1 MKTMKRALALV
12 LALSMV
18 LALGLTTVLAA
29 GETAGVNNDS
39 GKITI
44 DNAVVGQTYTIYQ
57 ILKLESYDEEA
68 KAYSYKATTAW
79 ESFINGTGIKDTY
92 VTVDSQG
99 YVTWI
104 DGADVA
110 TFANLAQAHAKT
122 NNISNQGSM
131 VAAAAGD
138 EKATTVTFDNLNLGY
153 YLVYSDLG
161 ALCSL
166 DTTTPNVTIQEKN
179 SKPTAGKEVQEN
191 STNNWGATNDAG
203 IGDTVKFRTTI
214 KVVDGNPKDYVLHD
228 KMSAGLT
235 FSEEDARNLTVAI
248 GNRTLVAG
256 TDYTLVTT
264 GLDGDCTFEVR
275 FAENILKPNDVVTVS
290 YSATVNSNAV
300 IASTGNPNEIKLS
313 YKNTDK
319 TTGETTPSKT
329 YTYVWKI
336 DVLKYTMRD
345 RTETALKDAEFV
357 LYRKDGDRTYYAK
370 VDAENKIT
378 GWTENQSEASK
389 FTTPDNGKFTIT
401 GLDSG
406 TYYLEETKAPAGYNI
421 LKDPIEIQI
430 QGTVNSSTNVGT
442 ATVRYGDNL
451 ENTAN
456 PDIKILNNTGAELP
470 STGGIGTTV
479 FYVLGGLLVVC
490 AGVLL
495 ITKRRMNKNA

>member
-1 MKTMKRALALV
+1 MKTVKRALALV
-12 LALSMV
+12 LALTML
-18 LALGLTTVLAA
+18 LAMSATVFAA
-29 GETAGVNNDS
+29 DDTGS
-39 GKITI
+39 ITI
-44 DNAVVGQTYTIYQ
+44 NNAVVGQPYTIYE
-57 ILKLESYDEEA
+57 ILYLESYNATEGQE
-68 KAYSYKATTAW
+68 AYSYKATDAW
-79 ESFINGTGIKDTY
+79 KNFINSDDIKGTY

-99 YVTWI
+99 YVTWK

-110 TFANLAQAHAKT
+110 KFAELAKEYAT
-122 NNISNQGSM
+122 NNSIQNQGLS
-131 VAAAAGD
+131 
-138 EKATTVTFDNLNLGY
+138 KATSAEVKFENLNLGY

-166 DTTTPNVTIQEKN
+166 DTTNPNVTIQEKN
-179 SKPTAGKEVQEN
+179 SKPTAEKEVQEN

-203 IGDTVKFRTTI
+203 IGGTVNFRTTI

-235 FSEEDARNLTVAI
+235 FSEENAKNLTVAI

-264 GLDGDCTFEVR
+264 GLDDDCTFEVR
-275 FAENILKPNDVVTVS
+275 FTENILKPNDVVTVS

-300 IASTGNPNEIKLS
+300 IAGTGNPNEIKIS
-313 YKNTDK
+313 YKNTDN

-336 DVLKYTMRD
+336 DVFKYTMRD
-345 RTETALKDAEFV
+345 STETALKDAEFV
-357 LYRKDGDRTYYAK
+357 LYRKDGDKTYYAK

-378 GWTENQSEASK
+378 GWTENQAEASK
-389 FTTPDNGKFTIT
+389 FTTPNNGKFTIT

-430 QGTVNSSTNVGT
+430 QGTVDSSTNVGT
-442 ATVRYGDNL
+442 ATVKYGDKL

-456 PDIKILNNTGAELP
+456 PDIKILNNAGAELP
-470 STGGIGTTV
+470 STGGIGTTI